1 MRERVRERERSI
13 KFYALGWLWVSVWER
28 VRERERWV
36 RERESE
42 LREMFRKIDSY
53 ESCSLKVD
61 QSGWRNKQSMSK
73 NLHTQLSPSLSPTF
87 SISLSLSQS
96 LSRSLSYSPTQR
108 GSKNRARERERGW
121 GGSGKSWPVWRSHR
135 RLAGEPARARRHVRA
150 RSSPPA
156 RSRDLT
162 LSQEKTRPRPAPP
175 PPSKKFKIIGVGGK
189 WRRKK
194 KKVLNTFRCF
204 RKAPT
209 DSVAKNINAVFSQ
222 FQLGQTKVNKFA
234 ISLSLCS
241 VWKSVRERLT

>member
-1 MRERVRERERSI
+1 MRERVREREIHKILCARVT
-13 KFYALGWLWVSVWER
+13 VSVRMRESE
-28 VRERERWV
+28 RERERWV
-36 RERESE
+36 RKWESG

-73 NLHTQLSPSLSPTF
+73 NLHVQLSPSLSPTF

-108 GSKNRARERERGW
+108 GSKNKARERERGW
-121 GGSGKSWPVWRSHR
+121 GGSGKSWPGWRTHR

-162 LSQEKTRPRPAPP
+162 LSQEKTRPRPTPLL
-175 PPSKKFKIIGVGGK
+175 KEIQDHRC
-189 WRRKK
+189 RRKMK
-194 KKVLNTFRCF
+194 KKEKEGLEH
-204 RKAPT
+204 
-209 DSVAKNINAVFSQ
+209 FSL
-222 FQLGQTKVNKFA
+222 F
-234 ISLSLCS
+234 
-241 VWKSVRERLT
+241 